1 MRVLQFFAAA
11 TLTAITATASYADK
25 FVGYGAVDGWNVHV
39 DTEKKSCLVETKDA
53 LDNVIQMGLTT
64 DRGIGYI
71 GVFTKAETDIK
82 RDDKEAVAIKLGDE
96 IYFGEAT
103 GMRGNITEGYS
114 GGYVLTDNP
123 AVFEAIAREQTMF
136 VFPETK
142 YGFTVDLTGTAKALN
157 LARKCNAE
165 QVQ

>member
-1 MRVLQFFAAA
+1 MRISHMLAASA
-11 TLTAITATASYADK
+11 VVALTSTASFADK
-25 FVGYGAVDGWNVHV
+25 FVGYGAIDGWNVHI

-103 GMRGNITEGYS
+103 GMRGNITKGYS

-136 VFPETK
+136 VFPEK
-142 YGFTVDLTGTAKALN
+142 HYGFTVDLTGTAKALN

-165 QVQ
+165 QTQ

>member
-1 MRVLQFFAAA
+1 MRYSFLAAA
-11 TLTAITATASYADK
+11 SVAAAIGTSAAYAEK
-25 FVGYGAVDGWNVHV
+25 FIGYGAVDGWNVHI
-39 DTEKKSCLVETKDA
+39 DTEKKSCLVETKDQ

-82 RDDKEAVAIKLGDE
+82 RGEKEGVALLLGDE
-96 IYFGEAT
+96 IYVGEAT
-103 GMRGNITEGYS
+103 GMRGNITKGYS

-123 AVFEAIAREQTMF
+123 AVYEAIRRERVMI
-136 VFPETK
+136 VFPETN
-142 YGFTVDLTGTAKALN
+142 YSFTVDLTGTAKALD
-157 LARKCNAE
+157 LARKCNEE

>member
-1 MRVLQFFAAA
+1 MRFSQIFAAA
-11 TLTAITATASYADK
+11 AVAALSAGAVYADK
-25 FVGYGAVDGWNVHV
+25 FVGYGAIDGWNVHI
-39 DTEKKSCLVETKDA
+39 DTEKKSCLVETKDE

-71 GVFTKAETDIK
+71 GVFTTAEPDIK
-82 RDDKEAVAIKLGDE
+82 KDGKEAVAIKLGDE
-96 IYFGEAT
+96 IYLGEAT
-103 GMRGNITEGYS
+103 GMRGNITKGYS

-136 VFPETK
+136 VFPEK
-142 YGFTVDLTGTAKALN
+142 HYGFSVDLTGTAKALN
-157 LARKCNAE
+157 LARKCNQE